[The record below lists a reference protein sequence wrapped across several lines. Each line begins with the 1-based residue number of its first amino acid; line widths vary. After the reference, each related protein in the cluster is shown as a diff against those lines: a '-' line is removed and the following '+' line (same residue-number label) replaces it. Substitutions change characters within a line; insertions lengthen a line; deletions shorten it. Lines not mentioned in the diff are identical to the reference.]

1 MAETPKPSAT
11 PVVGRK
17 PVVPKFNPLPSITPT
32 PTPSQSAAPSISA
45 IDKINQKLGLLPGF
59 PAVDPNAFSGLNTND
74 NYTNEEATALGLALK
89 KLGYPVKKTRESV
102 LTVIS
107 TNPELL
113 ALQAKSK
120 TYSDFLIGLKSAY
133 LPGLDTPATPK
144 APDTTRQV
152 YQYKPEEINALIDD
166 VYTTTLG
173 RPATEQEKQAKFAV
187 LNEQIKQGTT
197 STSKVVKNPKTGKME
212 TLVTQTPAFSTA
224 AAKTSI
230 ESELK
235 KANPDDFDRKKR
247 IDFAGWL
254 SQNVAGA

>member
-1 MAETPKPSAT
+1 MASPKPKVTPQASPA

-17 PVVPKFNPLPSITPT
+17 PGVPAVVPMPS
-32 PTPSQSAAPSISA
+32 PSPAATKPGLSVT
-45 IDKINQKLGLLPGF
+45 DKINGKLS
-59 PAVDPNAFSGLNTND
+59 VDPSQPKIDHTKTDGLNTND
-74 NYTNEEATALGLALK
+74 NYSDAEILRLGKILK
-89 KLGYPVKKTRESV
+89 KLNYPVKPTRDSV
-102 LTVIS
+102 VTIIA
-107 TNPELL
+107 TYPEL
-113 ALQAKSK
+113 AARQAQAPVN
-120 TYSDFLIGLKSAY
+120 SDFISGLEKAY
-133 LPGLDTPATPK
+133 LPGLDTPTAAK

-166 VYTTTLG
+166 VYVTTLG

-187 LNEQIKQGTT
+187 LNDQIQQGTT
-197 STSKVVKNPKTGKME
+197 SVSKVVKNKKTGKME
-212 TLVTQTPAFSTA
+212 TLVTQTPAFSQT

-230 ESELK
+230 EAELK

>member
-1 MAETPKPSAT
+1 MVEPTPKPSAT

-17 PVVPKFNPLPSITPT
+17 PAAPLVVPMPT
-32 PTPSQSAAPSISA
+32 ASPTAAPGISP

-59 PAVDPNAFSGLNTND
+59 PAIDINAFSGLNTND
-74 NYTNEEATALGLALK
+74 NYTNEEATALGLILK

-102 LTVIS
+102 LTVI
-107 TNPELL
+107 TQNPELL
-113 ALQAKSK
+113 ALQGKSK
-120 TYSDFLIGLKSAY
+120 TYSDFLLGLKSAY

>member
-1 MAETPKPSAT
+1 M
-11 PVVGRK
+11 
-17 PVVPKFNPLPSITPT
+17 PT
-32 PTPSQSAAPSISA
+32 PTTSQSPAPGTGLT
-45 IDKINQKLGLLPGF
+45 DKINNKLGTIPGLPKLGADAF
-59 PAVDPNAFSGLNTND
+59 ANLNAND
-74 NYTNEEATALGLALK
+74 NYSDSQILQLGLILK
-89 KLGYPVKKTRESV
+89 KLNYPIKNTRESV
-102 LTVIS
+102 MTVIA
-107 TNPELL
+107 TNPELIAAQTQNKTPTDFIN
-113 ALQAKSK
+113 ALKR
-120 TYSDFLIGLKSAY
+120 AY
-133 LPGLDTPATPK
+133 IPGLDDPKAPK

-173 RPATEQEKQAKFAV
+173 RVATEEEKQARFAT
-187 LNEQIKQGTT
+187 LDQQIKQGTT
-197 STSKVVKNPKTGKME
+197 SVSKVVKNKKTGKME
-212 TLVTQTPAFSTA
+212 TLVTQTPAFSTT

>member
-1 MAETPKPSAT
+1 MATPKPTPKPSPT

-17 PVVPKFNPLPSITPT
+17 PVAPVVIPVPTT
-32 PTPSQSAAPSISA
+32 SQSPAPGTSVTS
-45 IDKINQKLGLLPGF
+45 KINNKLGQIPGLPQLGE
-59 PAVDPNAFSGLNTND
+59 DAFAGLNAND
-74 NYTNEEATALGLALK
+74 NYDDSQILQLGLILK
-89 KLGYPVKKTRESV
+89 KLGYPIKKTRESV
-102 LTVIS
+102 ITVIA
-107 TNPELL
+107 TNPELV
-113 ALQAKSK
+113 AAQGQAK
-120 TYSDFLIGLKSAY
+120 TPSDFISNLKKAY
-133 LPGLDTPATPK
+133 IPGLDTPATPK

-173 RPATEQEKQAKFAV
+173 RPATEEEKQAKFAV

-197 STSKVVKNPKTGKME
+197 SVSKVVKNKKTGKME
-212 TLVTQTPAFSTA
+212 TLVTQTPAFSQA

-230 ESELK
+230 EAELK

>member
-1 MAETPKPSAT
+1 MVQPTPKPTPT

-17 PVVPKFNPLPSITPT
+17 SVVKPIIPIPT
-32 PTPSQSAAPSISA
+32 PTTSQSPAPGTSVTTR
-45 IDKINQKLGLLPGF
+45 INDKLGIMAGF
-59 PAVDPNAFSGLNTND
+59 PQIGGDAFAGLNAND
-74 NYTNEEATALGLALK
+74 NYSDSQILQLGLILK
-89 KLGYPVKKTRESV
+89 KLKYPIKNTRESV
-102 LTVIS
+102 MTIIA
-107 TNPELL
+107 TNPELV
-113 ALQAKSK
+113 AAQGQAK
-120 TYSDFLIGLKSAY
+120 TPTDFINALKSAY
-133 LPGLDTPATPK
+133 IPGLDTPKEPK

-166 VYTTTLG
+166 VYITTLG
-173 RPATEQEKQAKFAV
+173 RVATEEEKQAKFAV

-197 STSKVVKNPKTGKME
+197 SVSKVVKNKKTGKME
-212 TLVTQTPAFSTA
+212 TLVTQTPAFSTT

-230 ESELK
+230 EAELK

>member
-1 MAETPKPSAT
+1 MATPTPKPSAT

-17 PVVPKFNPLPSITPT
+17 PVVKPVIPMPT
-32 PTPSQSAAPSISA
+32 PTTSQSAAPGTSVTT
-45 IDKINQKLGLLPGF
+45 KINDKLGAIANF
-59 PAVDPNAFSGLNTND
+59 PKLGGDAFAGLNAND
-74 NYTNEEATALGLALK
+74 NYSDSQILQLGLILK
-89 KLGYPVKKTRESV
+89 KLGYPIKKTRESV
-102 LTVIS
+102 ITVIA
-107 TNPELL
+107 TNPELV
-113 ALQAKSK
+113 AAQTAAKGIP
-120 TYSDFLIGLKSAY
+120 TDFINTLKSAY
-133 LPGLDTPATPK
+133 LPGLDTPAAPK

-212 TLVTQTPAFSTA
+212 TLVTQIPAFSTA

-230 ESELK
+230 EAELK

>member
-1 MAETPKPSAT
+1 MATPTPKPSAT

-17 PVVPKFNPLPSITPT
+17 PVVKPVIPMPT
-32 PTPSQSAAPSISA
+32 PTTSQSAAPGTSVTT
-45 IDKINQKLGLLPGF
+45 KINDKLGAIANF
-59 PAVDPNAFSGLNTND
+59 PQLGGDAFAGLNAND
-74 NYTNEEATALGLALK
+74 NYNDAQILQLGLILK
-89 KLGYPVKKTRESV
+89 KLGYPIKKTRESV
-102 LTVIS
+102 ITVIA
-107 TNPELL
+107 TNPELV
-113 ALQAKSK
+113 AAQGQAK
-120 TYSDFLIGLKSAY
+120 TPTDFINNLKSAY
-133 LPGLDTPATPK
+133 IPGLDTPATPK

-173 RPATEQEKQAKFAV
+173 RPATEEEKQAKFAV

-197 STSKVVKNPKTGKME
+197 SVSKVVKNKKTGKME
-212 TLVTQTPAFSTA
+212 TLVTQTPAFSQA

-230 ESELK
+230 EAELK

>member
-1 MAETPKPSAT
+1 MVSPTPKPSPT

-17 PVVPKFNPLPSITPT
+17 PVSPVVIPMPAPT
-32 PTPSQSAAPSISA
+32 TSQSPAPGTSVTS
-45 IDKINQKLGLLPGF
+45 KINDKLGKIPGLPQLGE
-59 PAVDPNAFSGLNTND
+59 DAFAGLNAND
-74 NYTNEEATALGLALK
+74 NYDDSQILQLGLILK
-89 KLGYPVKKTRESV
+89 KLGYPIKKTRESV
-102 LTVIS
+102 ITVIA
-107 TNPELL
+107 TNPELV
-113 ALQAKSK
+113 AAQGQAK
-120 TYSDFLIGLKSAY
+120 TPSDFISNLKKAY
-133 LPGLDTPATPK
+133 IPGLDTPDKPK

-187 LNEQIKQGTT
+187 LNDQIQQGTT
-197 STSKVVKNPKTGKME
+197 SVSKVVKNKKTGKME

-224 AAKTSI
+224 SAKTSI

>member
-1 MAETPKPSAT
+1 MATPKPSAT

-17 PVVPKFNPLPSITPT
+17 PVVKPVIPMPTPT
-32 PTPSQSAAPSISA
+32 PTPTSSTAPTIGA
-45 IDKINQKLGLLPGF
+45 TDRINQKLGIIPGF
-59 PAVDPNAFSGLNTND
+59 PVIGADAFAGLNAND
-74 NYTNEEATALGLALK
+74 NYNDSQLLQLGLILK
-89 KLGYPVKKTRESV
+89 KLGYPIKKTRESV
-102 LTVIS
+102 MTVIA
-107 TNPELL
+107 TNPELV
-113 ALQAKSK
+113 AAQAKSK
-120 TYSDFLIGLKSAY
+120 TPTDFINTLKSAY
-133 LPGLDTPATPK
+133 LPGLDTPAAPK

-187 LNEQIKQGTT
+187 LNDQIQQGTT
-197 STSKVVKNPKTGKME
+197 SVSKVVKNKKTGKME
-212 TLVTQTPAFSTA
+212 TLVTQTPAFSQT

-230 ESELK
+230 EAELK

-254 SQNVAGA
+254 SQNAAGA

>member
-1 MAETPKPSAT
+1 MVTPTPTPTPT

-17 PVVPKFNPLPSITPT
+17 PVVKPVIPIPT
-32 PTPSQSAAPSISA
+32 PTTSQSPAPGTGLT
-45 IDKINQKLGLLPGF
+45 DKINKKLGIIPGLPQLGGDVF
-59 PAVDPNAFSGLNTND
+59 AGLNAND
-74 NYTNEEATALGLALK
+74 NYNDSQILQLGLILK
-89 KLGYPVKKTRESV
+89 KLGYPIKKTRESV
-102 LTVIS
+102 ITVIA
-107 TNPELL
+107 TNPELV
-113 ALQAKSK
+113 AAQGQSK
-120 TYSDFLIGLKSAY
+120 TPTDFITALTRAY
-133 LPGLDTPATPK
+133 IPGLDTPDKPK

-173 RPATEQEKQAKFAV
+173 RVATEEERQARFAV
-187 LNEQIKQGTT
+187 LDEQIKQGTT
-197 STSKVVKNPKTGKME
+197 SVSKVVKNKKTGKME
-212 TLVTQTPAFSTA
+212 TLVTQTPAFSQT
-224 AAKTSI
+224 AAKTTI